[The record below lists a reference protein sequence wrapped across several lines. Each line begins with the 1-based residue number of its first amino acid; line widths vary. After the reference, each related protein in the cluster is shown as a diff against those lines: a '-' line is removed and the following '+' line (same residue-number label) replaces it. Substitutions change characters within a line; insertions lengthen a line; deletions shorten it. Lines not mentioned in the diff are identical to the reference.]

1 MSLKIHNA
9 LFALTFPGT
18 ILYYVAVSMHL
29 IPPIGPGYFGLM
41 CALSLMV
48 LTPIYIAGVLKTG
61 KLPTTDFT
69 LFSFLLFFGLVV
81 FWHGIQS
88 SDSFLMT
95 WHLVSIAQSLS
106 VFFLCKRALES
117 SDRISPTISIGWM
130 LASICIL
137 TVTVDG
143 RFSLRETTDDV
154 GTIPSYQT
162 FALCYM
168 LTSMFIAKT
177 IKNRNI
183 RYALHVITLACLFI
197 NSARS
202 EFAGYIFFFGIL
214 EFLSYKNKSTPIIL
228 ASIIIGISFTAI
240 VTGAVQ
246 LPESRITALADLN
259 QDNSSNERDRM
270 ARAGIDKIIESPVFG
285 AYGQYE
291 EGGYIHNIM
300 SVWQETGIFGALFF
314 IAMIGVPTA
323 KLSYQIIGGRSN
335 HSTHVAISILLTT
348 ILLLVAGKYFTYLLV
363 PAALAAYSCLN
374 KNRYPLASDN
384 KI

>member
-1 MSLKIHNA
+1 MALNIPNA
-9 LFALTFPGT
+9 FFALTFPGT
-18 ILYYVAVSMHL
+18 ILYYVAISMHL

-41 CALSLMV
+41 CALSLMF
-48 LTPIYIAGVLKTG
+48 LTPIYIAGALKTG
-61 KLPTTDFT
+61 TIPTTDFT
-69 LFSFLLFFGLVV
+69 FFSFLLFFGLVV

-88 SDSFLMT
+88 SDRFLMT

-117 SDRISPTISIGWM
+117 SDRISPTISIGWI

-168 LTSMFIAKT
+168 LTSMFIATT
-177 IKNRNI
+177 IKNRKF
-183 RYALHVITLACLFI
+183 RYVLHVVALACLYI

-202 EFAGYIFFFGIL
+202 EFAGYIFFIGIL
-214 EFLSYKNKSTPIIL
+214 EFLSYKNKSTPLIL
-228 ASIIIGISFTAI
+228 ASIIIGLSFTAI
-240 VTGAVQ
+240 VTGIVE

-270 ARAGIDKIIESPVFG
+270 AREGIEKILDSPIFG

-300 SVWQETGIFGALFF
+300 SVWQETGILGALFF
-314 IAMIGVPTA
+314 FAMLLIPA
-323 KLSYQIIGGRSN
+323 SKLAYQIIDGRSN
-335 HSTHVAISILLTT
+335 HRTNVAISILLTA

-363 PAALAAYSCLN
+363 PAALAFYSSATREKLSAQLDSI
-374 KNRYPLASDN
+374 K
-384 KI
+384 